1 VQKYVLSELDSG
13 ERVISEKVPS
23 VRSVSI
29 GFWIGAGSRDE
40 RSDRAGVSHF
50 IEHLLFKGSRSYDAQ
65 QIAET
70 FDAMGAE
77 LNAATSREH
86 TVVYSRVPDRHVD
99 TAIEVMTDMV
109 FAPAFAEVDQ
119 EREVVLEEIA
129 MYEDAPQDLVHDLF
143 SDAVFGS
150 HALGRP
156 VIGTVE
162 VISTISKRAIA
173 GYHRS
178 MYTGGN
184 IVVSAA
190 GNITHDRLISL
201 LQRFEARSAPPVR
214 TSAHPRRPITRTPP
228 PGLRFQRK
236 DTEQYHLCLGAPGI
250 ARTDRRRFVASLLD
264 GILGGS
270 ASSRLFQEIREKRGM
285 AYAVYS
291 FASQYTD
298 TGLIGIYVG
307 TREENLGTC
316 VEICSEQIGE
326 IAAGKLR
333 TGELERAK
341 ESLKG
346 RIMLSM
352 ESTSNRMSRLGK
364 SLITGTELLTFDRII
379 AEIDAVDEDAIA
391 ELAGDLLAPDRL
403 SASGVGPD
411 EGRFRA
417 AIVHANANLVA
428 RAAA

>member
-1 VQKYVLSELDSG
+1 MQKYVLSELASG

-40 RSDRAGVSHF
+40 KDDRAGVSHF

-86 TVVYSRVPDRHVD
+86 TVVYSRVPDRHVVE
-99 TAIEVMTDMV
+99 AVQVMTDMV
-109 FAPAFAEVDQ
+109 FAPAFEELDQ

-143 SDAVFGS
+143 SQAVFGR

-156 VIGTVE
+156 VIGTAE
-162 VISTISKRAIA
+162 VISTVSRRAIGA
-173 GYHRS
+173 YHRS
-178 MYTGGN
+178 MYTGPN
-184 IVVSAA
+184 IVAAAA
-190 GNITHDRLISL
+190 GNITHDRFVSL
-201 LQRFEARSAPPVR
+201 LEQFHPRTTGSTHAP
-214 TSAHPRRPITRTPP
+214 PRRPLVRTPA

-250 ARTDRRRFVASLLD
+250 SRSDRRRFAASLLD

-285 AYAVYS
+285 AYSVYS

-307 TREENLGTC
+307 TREENLAQC
-316 VEICSEQIGE
+316 VEITVEQIADL
-326 IAAGKLR
+326 AAGNLR

-341 ESLKG
+341 ESLTG

-364 SLITGTELLTFDRII
+364 SVISDTELLTFDRIF
-379 AEIDAVDEDAIA
+379 AEIDAVQPDDLA
-391 ELAGDLLAPDRL
+391 ELCALLLTPEQL
-403 SASGVGPD
+403 SASGVGAK
-411 EGRFRA
+411 EEVFRA
-417 AIVHANANLVA
+417 AVERANPALLA
-428 RAAA
+428 KAAA

>member
-1 VQKYVLSELDSG
+1 
-13 ERVISEKVPS
+13 
-23 VRSVSI
+23 
-29 GFWIGAGSRDE
+29 
-40 RSDRAGVSHF
+40 
-50 IEHLLFKGSRSYDAQ
+50 
-65 QIAET
+65 
-70 FDAMGAE
+70 
-77 LNAATSREH
+77 
-86 TVVYSRVPDRHVD
+86 
-99 TAIEVMTDMV
+99 
-109 FAPAFAEVDQ
+109 
-119 EREVVLEEIA
+119 
-129 MYEDAPQDLVHDLF
+129 
-143 SDAVFGS
+143 
-150 HALGRP
+150 
-156 VIGTVE
+156 
-162 VISTISKRAIA
+162 
-173 GYHRS
+173 
-178 MYTGGN
+178 
-184 IVVSAA
+184 
-190 GNITHDRLISL
+190 L
-201 LQRFEARSAPPVR
+201 LQRFEARSAVAQREGPHV
-214 TSAHPRRPITRTPP
+214 RRPITRVPS

-250 ARTDRRRFVASLLD
+250 ARSDRRRFAASLLD

-298 TGLIGIYVG
+298 TGLVGIYVG
-307 TREENLGTC
+307 TREENLGPC

-333 TGELERAK
+333 SGELDRAK

-364 SLITGTELLTFDRII
+364 SLIGDSELLTFDRII

-391 ELAGDLLAPDRL
+391 ELAGVLLAPDLL

-411 EGRFRA
+411 EDRFRA
-417 AIVHANANLVA
+417 AVAHANPDLVA

>member
-1 VQKYVLSELDSG
+1 MQKYTLSELDSG

-40 RSDRAGVSHF
+40 RPDRAGVSHF

-86 TVVYSRVPDRHVD
+86 TVVYSRVPDQHVD

-109 FAPAFAEVDQ
+109 FAPVFAEVDQ

-129 MYEDAPQDLVHDLF
+129 MYDDTPQELVHDLF

-156 VIGTVE
+156 VIGTAE
-162 VISTISKRAIA
+162 VISTVSKRAIA

-190 GNITHDRLISL
+190 GNITHDKLVSL
-201 LQRFEARSAPPVR
+201 LKRFDAGSTVTAKTGPHV
-214 TSAHPRRPITRTPP
+214 RRPIAQLPP

-236 DTEQYHLCLGAPGI
+236 ETEQYHLCLGAPGI
-250 ARTDRRRFVASLLD
+250 SRTDRRRFAASLLD

-291 FASQYTD
+291 FASQYTE
-298 TGLIGIYVG
+298 TGLMGIYVG
-307 TREENLGTC
+307 TREENLGPC
-316 VEICSEQIGE
+316 VEICTEQIAE
-326 IAAGKLR
+326 LAAGRLNN
-333 TGELERAK
+333 GELHRAK

-364 SLITGTELLTFDRII
+364 SLIGDSELLTFDRII

-391 ELAGDLLAPDRL
+391 ELSAVLLAPEKL

-411 EGRFRA
+411 EDHFRTA
-417 AIVHANANLVA
+417 VGHANASLVT